1 VIGGALSAALGWR
14 STFVFLAVFCGA
26 VGALLLLFL
35 PETHQYYTLKQLSIK
50 DPDMLQQIAEAPK
63 ILAAKPVFRLPLS
76 MLAYFY
82 KLAFAPYVL
91 VNAWANAA
99 LFGCLTLWPV
109 FLAAPPYSLGQAMV
123 GVTYL
128 ADGLGAV
135 SGSLLGGILSDKAA
149 VRWHQ
154 APEGRMVWNVAVALV
169 CMPPGFLLY
178 GWGFSVNM
186 HIAGLLASSFLV
198 SFGAAALMP
207 GVYSYM
213 SCVDQANAGAA
224 TAAVNAGWCML
235 AGVVVLVSVTGVSS
249 MGVGPYFTMLTG
261 IHVVLSLF
269 AGACIAH
276 RLRRS

>member
-1 VIGGALSAALGWR
+1 
-14 STFVFLAVFCGA
+14 VFLAVFCGA

-35 PETHQYYTLKQLSIK
+35 PETHHHYTLKQLSVK
-50 DPDMLQQIAEAPK
+50 DPDLLQHIAEAPK

-82 KLAFAPYVL
+82 KLDFAPYVC
-91 VNAWANAA
+91 VNAWAMAT

-128 ADGLGAV
+128 ANGLGAV
-135 SGSLLGGILSDKAA
+135 SGRLLGGILSDKAA
-149 VRWHQ
+149 VRWNQ
-154 APEGRMVWNVAVALV
+154 APEGRMVWNVAVASL
-169 CMPPGFLLY
+169 CMPVGLFLY
-178 GWGFSVNM
+178 GYGFQVEM
-186 HIAGLLASSFLV
+186 HIAGLLASSFVV

-213 SCVDQANAGAA
+213 SGVDQANTGAA

-235 AGVVVLVSVTGVSS
+235 AGVLVLVSVTGVSS
-249 MGVGPYFTMLTG
+249 MGVFPYFSLLAC

-269 AGACIAH
+269 AGAAIADK
-276 RLRRS
+276 LNPSKGCECELVG